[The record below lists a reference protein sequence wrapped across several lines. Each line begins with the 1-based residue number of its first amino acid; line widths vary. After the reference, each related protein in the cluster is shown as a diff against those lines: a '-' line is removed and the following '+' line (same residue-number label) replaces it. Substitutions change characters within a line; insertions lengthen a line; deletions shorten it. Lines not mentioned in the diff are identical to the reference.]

1 MKDHGLIVTNPD
13 SYKKTQR
20 HVHFSE
26 HVTVHVLDDFNED
39 RSGLWVIDNYRFK
52 QRCETI
58 GNIISFCL
66 HPDHRKKLYSSGGS
80 RLEE

>member
-1 MKDHGLIVTNPD
+1 M
-13 SYKKTQR
+13 
-20 HVHFSE
+20 HFSE

-39 RSGLWVIDNYRFK
+39 RLGLWVIDNYRFK

-58 GNIISFCL
+58 GNSIAFCL
-66 HPDHRKKLYSSGGS
+66 HPDHRKKIILERGV